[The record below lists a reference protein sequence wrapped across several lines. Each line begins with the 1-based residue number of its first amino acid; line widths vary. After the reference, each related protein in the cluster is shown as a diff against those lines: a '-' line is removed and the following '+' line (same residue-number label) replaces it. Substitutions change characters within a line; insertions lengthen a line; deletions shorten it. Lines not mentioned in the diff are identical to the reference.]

1 MRAADG
7 GVMASEGAG
16 QRVLLHVGVPSSG
29 TTVLKGTQLE
39 RTMALEDEGV
49 LHCGSREEMF
59 LAALD
64 VRRCHKV
71 WGRRRS
77 EAEGAW
83 DRVCG
88 RARRHRGTSMI
99 GHELLG
105 AASERQITAA
115 LTMLSGLEVHVV
127 VTARDLAGQAAAE
140 WQEALGHG
148 SRDTFEEFHRRVVAG
163 TSETDD
169 ARCFRAAQ
177 ELPALLDRWS
187 AGVPRA
193 RVHLVCCPRPPRG
206 PDCQPGVPEDLYDQL
221 RETSRRWVTEV
232 ANAGYTVHGD
242 HDELTPEV
250 HRTRDPQ
257 PGHRPA
263 ALEKRRNKV
272 RRRLVTA
279 REG

>member
-7 GVMASEGAG
+7 GVMAGEGTG
-16 QRVLLHVGVPSSG
+16 QRVLLHVGVPHSG

-83 DRVCG
+83 DRMCG

-99 GHELLG
+99 RHELLG

-140 WQEALGHG
+140 WQEALRHG
-148 SRDTFEEFHRRVVAG
+148 GRDTFEEFHRRVVAG
-163 TSETDD
+163 TSETAD

-187 AGVPRA
+187 AGVR
-193 RVHLVCCPRPPRG
+193 L
-206 PDCQPGVPEDLYDQL
+206 
-221 RETSRRWVTEV
+221 
-232 ANAGYTVHGD
+232 
-242 HDELTPEV
+242 DELTSIV
-250 HRTRDPQ
+250 HRTPGPQ
-257 PGHRPA
+257 PVHRPA

-272 RRRLVTA
+272 RRRLVPA